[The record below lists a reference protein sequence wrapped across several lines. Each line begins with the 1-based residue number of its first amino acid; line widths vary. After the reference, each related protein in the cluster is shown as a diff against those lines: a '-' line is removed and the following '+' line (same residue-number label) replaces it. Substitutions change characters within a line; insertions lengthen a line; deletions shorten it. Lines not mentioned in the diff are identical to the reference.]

1 MDLTS
6 LPRVPLA
13 HLPTP
18 FEPMDALAE
27 RIDSPSGLFVK
38 RDDCTGLA
46 IGGNKTRKLEFTL
59 ADALERRADVLV
71 TSGGTQS
78 NHVRQTAAAASKIG
92 LECHAVVSNPLAET
106 AYEAHPTYAATGNRL
121 LDDLFGC
128 VVHEASGGALED
140 RIGEVVRELESAGR
154 RPYVVPLGA
163 SDGVGSMGYAQCALE
178 LVEQC
183 DRHGVDPSHV
193 VLATGSAGTHA
204 GLLAGLRAA
213 GSAAK
218 VVGIAVSETSDAKR
232 AKVRSVLEQMAPRWP
247 PGASSRAPDVTD
259 DDIAVDDRF
268 VGAGYA
274 VPTEAG
280 VRAMRLAA
288 RAEGL
293 LLDPVYTA
301 KAMAGLVALLGEGA
315 LEGARDVVFLHT
327 GGAPGVFAYPELA
340 DRAAT

>member
-18 FEPMDALAE
+18 FEPMDALAD
-27 RIDSPSGLFVK
+27 RIGAPVRLFVK

-46 IGGNKTRKLEFTL
+46 LGGNKTRKLEFTL

-78 NHVRQTAAAASKIG
+78 NHVRQTAAAAARIG
-92 LECHAVVSNPLAET
+92 LECHAVLSDPLDA
-106 AYEAHPTYAATGNRL
+106 ASYEAHPTYGATGNRL
-121 LDDLFGC
+121 LDDLIGC
-128 VVHEASGGALED
+128 VVHEATDATLQE
-140 RIGEVVRELESAGR
+140 RLGEVAGRLEAAGR

-163 SDGVGSMGYAQCALE
+163 SDGVGSMGYAHCAKE
-178 LVEQC
+178 LLEQC
-183 DRHGVDPSHV
+183 DRHGVDPSQV

-213 GSAAK
+213 GSAAR
-218 VVGIAVSETSDAKR
+218 VVGIAVSETSAAKR
-232 AKVRSVLEQMAPRWP
+232 SKVRDVLEQMRPRWP
-247 PGASSRAPDVTD
+247 VGAPEVSEG
-259 DDIAVDDRF
+259 DIVVDDRF

-274 VPTEAG
+274 VPTEEGAA
-280 VRAMRLAA
+280 AMRLAA
-288 RAEGL
+288 RTEGL

-301 KAMAGLVALLGEGA
+301 KAMAGLVALVGEGA
-315 LEGARDVVFLHT
+315 LEDARDVVFLHT
-327 GGAPGVFAYPELA
+327 GGAPGLFAYPELVP
-340 DRAAT
+340 